1 MKKDEGTRRP
11 SAVLAPEGKNGLL
24 GPAPSSYIDKGTIL
38 EFFTCSE
45 ERWKYRYQ
53 TPPAITAAASATV
66 ILAAR
71 TCSRR
76 ANSTAAAISDR
87 AICTISTGRCS
98 CVLPITVSRTP
109 EAAAVSS
116 HTSRGWIRDSITAS
130 TPARAPR
137 ARCSRRLATLKA
149 VAAGNAHSSALLIS
163 RAATQTTQDG
173 ARYRF
178 TVLPCLR
185 PSAAYHD
192 SGCRTCA
199 CGCMSASNYGWI
211 RQAWELIER
220 CWRERANQTQR
231 RAREV
236 LADVLPVY
244 RIIREMLG
252 ARIRIRTH
260 GMKREGQD
268 ALAESG
274 VWIGVLGPAIHQ
286 QEEIPRPSGG
296 Q

>member
-76 ANSTAAAISDR
+76 ANSTAAAISAR

-98 CVLPITVSRTP
+98 CVLPIT
-109 EAAAVSS
+109 VSS

-178 TVLPCLR
+178 TVVSWLR

-192 SGCRTCA
+192 SGPRTCA
-199 CGCMSASNYGWI
+199 CGWMSASN
-211 RQAWELIER
+211 
-220 CWRERANQTQR
+220 
-231 RAREV
+231 
-236 LADVLPVY
+236 
-244 RIIREMLG
+244 
-252 ARIRIRTH
+252 
-260 GMKREGQD
+260 
-268 ALAESG
+268 
-274 VWIGVLGPAIHQ
+274 
-286 QEEIPRPSGG
+286 
-296 Q
+296 